1 MTAMRLLDR
10 PFRPLRLA
18 ALCALLLAALALS
31 GCGTARPRAVDANE
45 LAEAQT
51 FPYFRVYWAG
61 HSFLGQPLA
70 AVDGQKGY
78 LSSIGD
84 SVYYG
89 DCVHN
94 KGILGG
100 GSCVLPLQVTTV
112 IYELHT
118 NAALGAQRNIVVRG
132 VPATVYDG
140 GRSIELYSGR
150 LAIDVFSNSYAHAIA
165 AAQALYPLNAPGS
178 AHGDLPPPI
187 FCPGLSGT
195 QSAAVKRVMSALP
208 AHACQRA
215 SAALAFAKSVYPS

>member
-1 MTAMRLLDR
+1 MTAMRLPDR
-10 PFRPLRLA
+10 TRRHLRRAILCAPILA
-18 ALCALLLAALALS
+18 ALLLS
-31 GCGTARPRAVDANE
+31 GCGTSHPGAVDANE

-61 HSFLGQPLA
+61 HSFLGFPLS

-89 DCVHN
+89 DCVRS

-112 IYELHT
+112 IYRLHSNT
-118 NAALGAQRNIVVRG
+118 TLGAQRNAVLRG

-150 LAIDVFSNSYAHAIA
+150 VAIDIFSNTYARAYA
-165 AAQALYPLNAPGS
+165 AVQALQPMNAPGS
-178 AHGDLPPPI
+178 AGGALPSPI
-187 FCPGLSGT
+187 FCPGLSGA
-195 QSAAVKRVMSALP
+195 QSAAVKSVMEALP
-208 AHACQRA
+208 GHACQRA
-215 SAALAFAKSVYPS
+215 DAALAFAASVT

>member
-10 PFRPLRLA
+10 PSRPLRLA

-61 HSFLGQPLA
+61 RSFLGQPLA

-112 IYELHT
+112 IYELHS

-150 LAIDVFSNSYAHAIA
+150 VAIDVFSNSYAHAYA

-187 FCPGLSGT
+187 FCPGLSGA
-195 QSAAVKRVMSALP
+195 QSAAVKRVMGALP

>member
-1 MTAMRLLDR
+1 MRLLDHTH
-10 PFRPLRLA
+10 RPLQLA
-18 ALCALLLAALALS
+18 AACAAILALLVLS
-31 GCGTARPRAVDANE
+31 GCGTAQPRKVDANE

-61 HSFLGQPLA
+61 HSFLGNTLS

-84 SVYYG
+84 SIYYG

-94 KGILGG
+94 KGLLGG

-112 IYELHT
+112 IYRLHSNT
-118 NAALGAQRNIVVRG
+118 TLGKQRNVVVRG
-132 VPATVYDG
+132 VPATVYDE

-150 LAIDVFSNSYAHAIA
+150 VAIDVFSNSYAHAYA
-165 AAQALYPLNAPGS
+165 AVEALYPLNAPGT
-178 AHGDLPPPI
+178 AAGNLPAPI
-187 FCPGLSGT
+187 FCPGLSGP
-195 QSAAVKRVMSALP
+195 QSASVKHVMNALP

-215 SAALAFAKSVYPS
+215 GAALAFARSIYPS